1 MTTEPQNR
9 TSAGPVRV
17 ALSELSALLQEAAE
31 LSANRDAPLSRRVA
45 FHLRKAELFER
56 LAVEEPDNADRQAAA
71 VQARM
76 QYEHYVAMV
85 EWVTA

>member
-1 MTTEPQNR
+1 MTTEPQTR
-9 TSAGPVRV
+9 TDAGLARV
-17 ALSELSALLQEAAE
+17 ALSEISAFLQEAAE
-31 LSANRDAPLSRRVA
+31 LSADRGAPLSRRVA

-56 LAVEEPDNADRQAAA
+56 LAAEEPDNADRQAAA

-76 QYEHYVAMV
+76 QYEHYVAMA

>member
-1 MTTEPQNR
+1 MTTEPQTR
-9 TSAGPVRV
+9 TGGGLGRV

-31 LSANRDAPLSRRVA
+31 LSTDRDAPLSRRVA
-45 FHLRKAELFER
+45 FHQCKAKLFER
-56 LAVEEPDNADRQAAA
+56 LAVEEPDNAHRQAAA

>member
-1 MTTEPQNR
+1 MTSEPQTR
-9 TSAGPVRV
+9 TGAATSRV

-31 LSANRDAPLSRRVA
+31 LSADRDAPLSRRVA

-56 LAVEEPDNADRQAAA
+56 LAAEEPGNDERQAAA
-71 VQARM
+71 MQARL
-76 QYEHYVAMV
+76 QYEHYVLMA